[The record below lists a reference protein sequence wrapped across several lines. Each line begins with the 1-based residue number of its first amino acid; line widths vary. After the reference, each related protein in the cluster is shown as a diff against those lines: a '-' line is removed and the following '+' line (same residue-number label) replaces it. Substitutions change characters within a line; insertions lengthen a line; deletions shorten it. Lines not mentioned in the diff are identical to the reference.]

1 MFSLFFFFFGNR
13 YYKRKSIKKI
23 NKSTFNFKEIKINN
37 NKSKNL
43 TSFEPIRNTLNADS
57 PPHSV
62 DKSVASLH
70 VYVHSDGFK

>member
-1 MFSLFFFFFGNR
+1 MFSLFFGNR

-23 NKSTFNFKEIKINN
+23 KINN
-37 NKSKNL
+37 NKSTNL
-43 TSFEPIRNTLNADS
+43 TSFEPVRNALNADS

-62 DKSVASLH
+62 DKSVVSLH